1 MEATSIW
8 TWLKRLHA
16 WGTVNDVKD
25 DIAERF
31 SDEEATTFYEAIVR
45 VGNARRNA
53 ASVGGV
59 DYDARPALLNVPAP
73 FFLDALEYVVSQ
85 ATGTYGAYGLPG
97 YTQADAI
104 HEINRQFAVR
114 GVWFEMS
121 ANGRAEWHGDQ
132 HIFTEILAPALAALM
147 TRDSARPDR
156 NTTTP
161 CADSAKGDGS
171 ARRTRSATA
180 ATRWNQP

>member
-1 MEATSIW
+1 M
-8 TWLKRLHA
+8 
-16 WGTVNDVKD
+16 KD

-45 VGNARRNA
+45 VRNARRNA

-132 HIFTEILAPALAALM
+132 HIFTEILAPALAALDDPRLSAPRQEYDDALRGLRQGGRVGEKNAI
-147 TRDSARPDR
+147 RDSSNAVE
-156 NTTTP
+156 
-161 CADSAKGDGS
+161 
-171 ARRTRSATA
+171 
-180 ATRWNQP
+180 